1 MRSLSFFALLV
12 LLPLGCR
19 SHVLSVNLTNISQ
32 QPVSTIIVDYP
43 GATFGKEQLGPGKT
57 YQYAI
62 KPQDTGPLKIQF
74 TDPQDTST
82 ITPAQCS
89 TRTRRGPSKSSSIS
103 RMSQHKYSYA
113 VVKRPVGHSGLRG

>member
-19 SHVLSVNLTNISQ
+19 SHVLSVNLTNISR

-74 TDPQDTST
+74 TDAAGHIHNYS
-82 ITPAQCS
+82 
-89 TRTRRGPSKSSSIS
+89 GPVL
-103 RMSQHKYSYA
+103 HKNEEGS
-113 VVKRPVGHSGLRG
+113 VEVKLDQEKAEAGLAPRATYR